1 MLRDQ
6 GRGVDQSADL
16 KSGLAL
22 LEMAQY
28 CSSLLSNVKLGNK
41 LAAVLCRQSRW
52 RTQRQSVSEI

>member
-41 LAAVLCRQSRW
+41 LAAVLCRQSR
-52 RTQRQSVSEI
+52 